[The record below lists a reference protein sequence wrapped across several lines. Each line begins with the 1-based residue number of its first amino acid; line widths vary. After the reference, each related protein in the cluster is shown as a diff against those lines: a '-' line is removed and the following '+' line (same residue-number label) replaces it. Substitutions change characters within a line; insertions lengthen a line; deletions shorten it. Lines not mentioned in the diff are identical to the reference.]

1 MSIILERDKGV
12 HLEGDIC
19 VHMSEG
25 IQKIIPP
32 EYVQKILELLVK
44 KFESNYKAIFITTTV
59 QGIHEKDNILFLP
72 TSVVDKMF
80 FFNIIATKVDT
91 EKRNKKIIHVR
102 LTIEK

>member
-1 MSIILERDKGV
+1 MSITLEKVKGIQ
-12 HLEGDIC
+12 LDGDVC
-19 VHMSEG
+19 VHMSNG

-44 KFESNYKAIFITTTV
+44 KFESNFKAIFITTTV

-80 FFNIIATKVDT
+80 FFNIIATKVVD
-91 EKRNKKIIHVR
+91 EKRNRKIIHVR